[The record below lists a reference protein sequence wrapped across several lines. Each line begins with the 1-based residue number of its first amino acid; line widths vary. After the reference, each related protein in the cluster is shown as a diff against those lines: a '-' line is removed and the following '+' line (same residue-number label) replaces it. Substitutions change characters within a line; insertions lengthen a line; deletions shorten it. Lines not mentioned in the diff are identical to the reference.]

1 MKKILHTIYTGVGA
15 MVATALMLV
24 GCIDDDLVKTND
36 VVEGVPITVN
46 LTLAGTPVADVTVE
60 TKASGS
66 DLSDVG
72 DLVVFIFRNDGTF
85 ESVATNYNG
94 STSLNIVSSK
104 VENGNRLYNVSF
116 STTSGTKKM
125 LALANIADGGYWEG
139 IIDQLTDGYNAK
151 ISFDDLK
158 ALVVNLDSDLIAES
172 QTSDGLPPFHMAGES
187 QMLISGWNEGI
198 VFDTSGNVAD
208 NGTYGIKGSTV
219 ILQMRR
225 AMAHINF
232 EIAANPVDAKG
243 TFTPTSYRVYNI
255 PTKSYAI
262 NDLQGVQELKLTSN
276 IEVDGEKVEYIHT
289 ASEIIGVAQGGKYSF
304 DFYMPEN
311 VQEAGTNA
319 ITGEDTEQLYQQRD
333 MWNSEGNTG
342 AAPENKDWTHAPDQS
357 TFVVISGTYE
367 STATGED
374 YIGNVEYTIHLGDF
388 STTGSLNNFSV
399 ERNVSYTY
407 KVQVLGVTNI
417 VVEAT
422 TDDPENQPG
431 AEGTIYDR
439 SDTEYAYN
447 LDAHYEQVFLEYNLS
462 NIVAEL
468 KKQNLTDD
476 KLDEAI
482 ANQLVLVIQSEA
494 MDHSANG
501 VVNKR
506 GSLKPYEIYVK
517 NAANPAQAKAD
528 ILNGDMDGRTTPTK
542 GFDYKWIEFWPQTG
556 TTIAAYP
563 GMSSWAM
570 DDLTAEY
577 GESQMANQQF
587 YAGADGQTD
596 KGYGDPKKLKDVY
609 DVIVAMGKA
618 IKSIYN
624 GESITTD
631 NMNEDGIIITDASTT
646 SEPEY
651 VARFTA
657 FVNEYYYLRHPLT
670 GAKATSWSVMT
681 NKIPREMIIAMS
693 TQTSPDGNS
702 SYSKIHSYISQ
713 LSMQTFYNDRVS
725 SLNAFGIETY
735 NETPVTFYFGNPASS
750 ANLSI
755 DDGRENQKI
764 LIGASSNPDWTD
776 YIHTNNGWIKS
787 VGTDHKTHKLDGA
800 NGTNAYVE
808 NNVYSACMSR
818 NRDLNGNGKIDENE
832 IRWYLASLNEYIR
845 IGIGATAISSA
856 SRLYIGDK
864 TKLKDPE
871 SASYNDK
878 ITGYPYNEISNG
890 SLFYTS
896 SGADYRVFWAIEK
909 GSYNNE
915 ETASSGQNPWYVKQ
929 PLPIRCIRNLP
940 DASGH
945 TEDRDI
951 SSINGV
957 KSDATFVS
965 HPKSGNEPIVLEFR
979 NRLVSSLYRQ
989 RTAQLGIHNE
999 DGDANSYYQGIYVA
1013 ESFLPDT
1020 YKLGNIIGYVGS
1032 VGNYSN
1038 NGTVENPC
1046 WGYEEGGYTRWRVPN
1061 LIEMTA
1067 MHAAGLLNSCSIEG
1081 FGTATC
1087 CTQFTKQDVR
1097 YGFARSSLIYCPGEI
1112 GKEGDISGGYRIR
1125 CVRDVDEGYGFTTPV
1140 GDVNGD

>member
-139 IIDQLTDGYNAK
+139 IINQLTDGYNSK

-158 ALVVNLDSDLIAES
+158 KMVVNLDSDLIAES
-172 QTSDGLPPFHMAGES
+172 QTSDGTPPFHMAGES

-198 VFDTSGNVAD
+198 VFDTSGHVTN
-208 NGTYGIKGSTV
+208 NGTYGIPAPSTV
-219 ILQMRR
+219 ILQLRR

-232 EIAANPVDAKG
+232 KIAAKPVGAKG

-262 NDLQGVQELKLTSN
+262 NDLQGESALKLTTQ
-276 IEVDGEKVEYIHT
+276 IAEVQYIHT
-289 ASEIIGVAQGGKYSF
+289 ASENIGVAQSDTF
-304 DFYMPEN
+304 SLNFYVPEN
-311 VQEAGTNA
+311 VQPSGKGATSYADREKWYDAGTS
-319 ITGEDTEQLYQQRD
+319 T
-333 MWNSEGNTG
+333 SG
-342 AAPENKDWTHAPDQS
+342 ASAASKDWNCAPPYS

-367 STATGED
+367 GDSNVEGIDNVIA
-374 YIGNVEYTIHLGDF
+374 NVEYTVHLGDF
-388 STTGSLNNFSV
+388 SVKNGSNFNDFTV
-399 ERNVSYTY
+399 KRNVSYTY
-407 KVQVLGVTNI
+407 KMSVLGVDNI
-417 VVEAT
+417 IVEAT
-422 TDDPENQPG
+422 TSEEKQSG
-431 AEGTIYDR
+431 AEGSVYDQTN
-439 SDTEYAYN
+439 TEYSYN

-468 KKQNLTDD
+468 KKQTLTAD

-494 MDHSANG
+494 MDHNANG

-517 NAANPAQAKAD
+517 ATNPAQAKAD
-528 ILNGDMDGRTTPTK
+528 ILNGDMDGRENPSK

-570 DDLTAEY
+570 DDLDAKY
-577 GESQMANQQF
+577 IGESRMVNQQF
-587 YAGADGQTD
+587 YAGADGVTD
-596 KGYGDPKKLKDVY
+596 KGNGSPGNLKDVY
-609 DVIVAMGKA
+609 DVIVAMGKV

-624 GESITTD
+624 SETITTGS
-631 NMNEDGIIITDASTT
+631 MNEDGIIITNTGTIDT
-646 SEPEY
+646 PKY

-693 TQTSPDGNS
+693 TQTSSDGNS

-735 NETPVTFYFGNPASS
+735 NETPLTFDYGSPSTTA
-750 ANLSI
+750 LT
-755 DDGRENQKI
+755 DDNGRENQKI
-764 LIGASSNPDWTD
+764 LIGKSDNNKVFWNK
-776 YIHTNNGWIKS
+776 YISATNNGWTKS
-787 VGTDHKTHKLDGA
+787 VGTDHSNHKLNDD
-800 NGTNAYVE
+800 AYE
-808 NNVYSACMSR
+808 IQKAYSACMSR
-818 NRDLNGNGKIDENE
+818 NRDLNGNGEIDEDE

-845 IGIGATAISSA
+845 IGIGANALSSA
-856 SRLYIGDK
+856 ARLYIGDK
-864 TKLKDPE
+864 TKMVKGSGTSDI
-871 SASYNDK
+871 K
-878 ITGYPYNEISNG
+878 GYPSAYIDQG

-896 SGADYRVFWAIEK
+896 SGSGKEIYWAVEK
-909 GSYNNE
+909 GSYGKLGNYYNDSN
-915 ETASSGQNPWYVKQ
+915 TK
-929 PLPIRCIRNLP
+929 LPIRCIRNLP
-940 DASGH
+940 AIG
-945 TEDRDI
+945 TGVTTDI
-951 SSINGV
+951 SSIDGV
-957 KSDATFVS
+957 KSDATFEKHEAS
-965 HPKSGNEPIVLEFR
+965 QDAPIILEFKD
-979 NRLVSSLYRQ
+979 RLVTSLYRQ
-989 RTAQLGIHNE
+989 RVVGALGIHNE
-999 DGDANSYYQGIYVA
+999 DNAAINSFYDGIFVA
-1013 ESFLPDT
+1013 DDFLSNQSLSDV
-1020 YKLGNIIGYVGS
+1020 IGYD
-1032 VGNYSN
+1032 
-1038 NGTVENPC
+1038 GTMVNPC
-1046 WGYEEGGYTRWRVPN
+1046 ASHRENGYTNWRVPN
-1061 LIEMTA
+1061 LVELSA
-1067 MHAAGLLNSCSIEG
+1067 MNAAGLLKDSRGNNVS
-1081 FGTATC
+1081 TAC
-1087 CTQFTKQDVR
+1087 CTQFTKLAVR
-1097 YGFARSSLIYCPGEI
+1097 YGFVFDQGIITCPGAKI
-1112 GKEGDISGGYRIR
+1112 NDINNTYSIR
-1125 CVRDVDEGYGFTTPV
+1125 CVRDVPDGYTFPT
-1140 GDVNGD
+1140 D

>member
-139 IIDQLTDGYNAK
+139 IINQLTDGYNSK

-158 ALVVNLDSDLIAES
+158 KMVVNLDSDLIAES
-172 QTSDGLPPFHMAGES
+172 QTSDGTPPFHMAGES

-198 VFDTSGNVAD
+198 VFDTKGNVTN
-208 NGTYGIKGSTV
+208 NGTYGIPAPSTV
-219 ILQMRR
+219 ILQLRR

-232 EIAANPVDAKG
+232 EIAAKPEGAKG

-276 IEVDGEKVEYIHT
+276 IEVDGKKVEYIHT
-289 ASEIIGVAQGGKYSF
+289 ASEVIGVAQGGKYSF
-304 DFYMPEN
+304 NFYMPEN
-311 VQEAGTNA
+311 VQPSGNGATSYADREKWY
-319 ITGEDTEQLYQQRD
+319 D
-333 MWNSEGNTG
+333 EGMSTSG
-342 AAPENKDWTHAPDQS
+342 ASAASKDWNYAPGYS
-357 TFVVISGTYE
+357 TFVVINGTYQGDSDE
-367 STATGED
+367 SGVDNVIA
-374 YIGNVEYTIHLGDF
+374 NVEYTVHLGDF
-388 STTGSLNNFSV
+388 SVNNGSNFNDFTV
-399 ERNVSYTY
+399 KRNVSYTY
-407 KVQVLGVTNI
+407 KMSVLGVDNI
-417 VVEAT
+417 IVEAT
-422 TDDPENQPG
+422 TSEEPQSG
-431 AEGTIYDR
+431 AEGSVYDQTN
-439 SDTEYAYN
+439 TEYSYN

-468 KKQNLTDD
+468 KKQNLNAD

-494 MDHSANG
+494 MDHNANG

-517 NAANPAQAKAD
+517 ATNPAQAKAD
-528 ILNGDMDGRTTPTK
+528 ILNGDMDGRENPSK

-570 DDLTAEY
+570 DDLDAKY
-577 GESQMANQQF
+577 IGESRMVNQQF
-587 YAGADGQTD
+587 YAGADGVTD
-596 KGYGDPKKLKDVY
+596 KGNGSPGNLKDVY
-609 DVIVAMGKA
+609 DVIVAMGKV

-624 GESITTD
+624 SETITTGS
-631 NMNEDGIIITDASTT
+631 MNEDGIIITNTGTIDT
-646 SEPEY
+646 PKY

-856 SRLYIGDK
+856 ARLYIGDK

-871 SASYNDK
+871 SANYSDK
-878 ITGYPYNEISNG
+878 LTGYPYNEISNG

-915 ETASSGQNPWYVKQ
+915 ETTSSGTKPWYVKR

-940 DASGH
+940 DASGN
-945 TEDRDI
+945 TENRDI

-979 NRLVSSLYRQ
+979 DRLVSSLYRQ
-989 RTAQLGIHNE
+989 RTSQLGIHNE
-999 DGDANSYYQGIYVA
+999 DGKANSYYQGIYVA
-1013 ESFLPDT
+1013 ERFLSNK
-1020 YKLGNIIGYVGS
+1020 YKLGDIIGYVGN

-1038 NGTVENPC
+1038 DGTVENPC
-1046 WGYEEGGYTRWRVPN
+1046 WDYDEGGYTRWRVPN

-1067 MHAAGLLNSCSIEG
+1067 MHAAGLLDSCSTKG
-1081 FGTATC
+1081 AATC
-1087 CTQFTKQDVR
+1087 CTQFTKQNVR

-1140 GDVNGD
+1140 GDVKGK